1 MVIPRYRDI
10 TTTNVHFH
18 TGVDLSGGGCGGGGA
33 FSDDVVVVGVDGIGG
48 GGGAGVWYQCSGWWC
63 RDAMVVVVM

>member
-33 FSDDVVVVGVDGIGG
+33 FSDDVVVGVDGIGG
-48 GGGAGVWYQCSGWWC
+48 GGGAGVWYQCIGWWC